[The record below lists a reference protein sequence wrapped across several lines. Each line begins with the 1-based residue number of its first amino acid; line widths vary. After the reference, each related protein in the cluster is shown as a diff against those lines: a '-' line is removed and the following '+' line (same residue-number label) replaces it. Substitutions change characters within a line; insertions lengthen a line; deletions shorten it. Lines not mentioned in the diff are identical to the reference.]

1 MNVVLY
7 GKSEGVF
14 DTEEWLNSITG
25 NKKISVFKAFGPAQK
40 YLAQYDVDM
49 IFIDADDDITD
60 WQYFTQKIREINSR
74 TKIVL
79 LSSDTGQSVRAYEA
93 GLFDYLLKP
102 VKKKQLERVVA
113 KAGYK

>member
-1 MNVVLY
+1 LNIVLY

-14 DTEEWLNSITG
+14 DTEEWLNLITG
-25 NKKISVFKAFGPAQK
+25 NKKVSVFKAFGSAQN

-49 IFIDADDDITD
+49 VFMDADDDATD
-60 WQYFTQKIREINSR
+60 WQYLTQKIREINSL

-79 LSSDTGQSVRAYEA
+79 LSSDTDQSVRAYEA

-102 VKKKQLERVVA
+102 VKKKQLERVVK